1 MKESQPTEG
10 SQSNTIDNDSHFY
23 YRLAQ
28 LSNPPGPKAMYI
40 CLCKGI
46 TDNQIREA
54 VKKGATRFG
63 QVRQE
68 LGFASQCGKCGI
80 HAREVFD
87 QSRERNIGSDQLF
100 YAVG

>member
-1 MKESQPTEG
+1 
-10 SQSNTIDNDSHFY
+10 
-23 YRLAQ
+23 
-28 LSNPPGPKAMYI
+28 MYI

-54 VKKGATRFG
+54 VEKGATRFR

-68 LGFASQCGKCGI
+68 LGLASQCGKCGI
-80 HAREVFD
+80 LAREVFD
-87 QSRERNIGSDQLF
+87 QSMERNIGSDQLF

>member
-1 MKESQPTEG
+1 
-10 SQSNTIDNDSHFY
+10 
-23 YRLAQ
+23 
-28 LSNPPGPKAMYI
+28 MYI

-54 VKKGATRFG
+54 VRKGATQFG

-68 LGFASQCGKCGI
+68 LGLASQCGKCGI
-80 HAREVFD
+80 LAREVFD
-87 QSRERNIGSDQLF
+87 QCMERTIGSEELF